1 MLGRDSF
8 CSKARACYRRMMIAL
23 ALGVGLLLIL
33 PSPARTQPGNDN
45 AAQAPSFG
53 RRIRL
58 TLPIRDSADR
68 VVKRMVQQ
76 ILDEQPVGVER
87 PVIVFEFWSPDGND
101 VSGSEF
107 ERSLSLARFLTSSN
121 LERVRTVAYIPE
133 RATGHAVLVAL
144 ACEEIIMGEDAI
156 LGEAGINETNVAP
169 TVRGAYTEISRR
181 RRTVPEAIA
190 LGMLDAELQI
200 SRVTTASGDLFAWPE
215 ELQRIRDNRAD
226 IQEIETL
233 IPAGK
238 MGRFRGDELRELGI
252 ASYLA
257 DDHDALASVLKIPA
271 DQLDFD
277 PSMGGQWKAIQV
289 ELSGPIN
296 GGSVDRIIK
305 TISRARDSATAANF
319 VCVRIDSPGGSPA
332 DSVRLGGFLA
342 DLDPSQVRT
351 VAYIPREARGDAMVV
366 AAACDQIVAHPD
378 ARLGGSGAASIREQ
392 DVEDLRKAIEKIAQ
406 QKSRS
411 WSVVAAMIDPGL
423 DVYRFSRAGTDE
435 SVFLSTAEFEGRFDD
450 TVAVADPDNNAN
462 DPLRQGRWV
471 RGAPITQ
478 EGRVLEVDGR
488 QAEQYGLVR
497 YLVDEFAEFRQL
509 YQLDDD
515 PELIGP
521 NWAFELIDA
530 LASPELASILL
541 FVGAFALIAELSSPG
556 IGLGGFLS
564 AVCFMLYFWANFLNG
579 TAEVLEILLFLA
591 GVTFII
597 VEIFVIPG
605 FGVFGLGG
613 GALILLSLVLAVQT
627 FVVPTNE
634 YQYQQFSKSMLMLGA
649 AGMGVF
655 VGMVVLRKYLA
666 HTPFL
671 GRVMLMPPADDE
683 REELSRRES
692 LVDYEHL
699 FDQVGRA
706 RTQLTPSGKAMFD
719 DELVDVISDGQ
730 LIPKGAEVRVI
741 EVIGS
746 RVVVEPVDPV

>member
-1 MLGRDSF
+1 MLGRLSSF
-8 CSKARACYRRMMIAL
+8 SKASSCRVQL
-23 ALGVGLLLIL
+23 AIVLSVGLGLLL
-33 PSPARTQPGNDN
+33 PCPAPAQVNDGQ
-45 AAQAPSFG
+45 AASAPPFG

-87 PVIVFEFWSPDGND
+87 PVIVFEFWSPEENGA
-101 VSGSEF
+101 STSEF
-107 ERSLSLARFLTSSN
+107 ERSLSLARYLTSAN

-156 LGEAGINETNVAP
+156 LGEAGVNEQNIAP

-190 LGMLDAELQI
+190 LGMLDADLQI

-215 ELQRIRDNRAD
+215 ELERLRENRAD
-226 IQEIETL
+226 IQEINTL
-233 IPAGK
+233 IPGGK

-252 ASYLA
+252 VSYLA
-257 DDHDALASVLKIPA
+257 EDDDALASVLKIPA

-277 PSMGGQWKAIQV
+277 PSMGGQWRAIQV
-289 ELSGPIN
+289 EISGPIN
-296 GGSVDRIIK
+296 SSSVDRVIK
-305 TISRARDSATAANF
+305 TVSRNRESAGGTNF
-319 VCVRIDSPGGSPA
+319 VCLRLDSPGGSPK
-332 DSVRLGGFLA
+332 DSVRLGGFFA

-351 VAYIPREARGDAMVV
+351 VAYIPREARADAMVI
-366 AAACDQIVAHPD
+366 AAACDQIVVHPE
-378 ARLGGSGAASIREQ
+378 ARLGGAGAASIGPQ
-392 DVEDLRKAIEKIAQ
+392 DVADLRQAIQKIAE

-411 WSVVAAMIDPGL
+411 WSLVSAMIDPDL
-423 DVYRFSRAGTDE
+423 DVYRFARAGTDDALYL
-435 SVFLSTAEFEGRFDD
+435 SVSEFESRFED
-450 TVAVADPDNNAN
+450 TSVVADPERAGD
-462 DPLRQGRWV
+462 DRQQQGRWV
-471 RGAPITQ
+471 RGEAITQ
-478 EGRVLEVDGR
+478 AGRELELSGQ
-488 QAEQYGLVR
+488 QAQQYGLAR
-497 YLVDEFAEFRQL
+497 YLVNEFAEFRQL

-591 GVTFII
+591 GLTFII

-627 FVVPTNE
+627 FVIPTNE
-634 YQYQQFSKSMLMLGA
+634 YQYQQFSRSMLMLGA

-666 HTPFL
+666 HAPIL

-699 FDQVGRA
+699 YDRVGRT
-706 RTQLTPSGKAMFD
+706 RTQLTPSGKAMFE

-730 LIPKGAEVRVI
+730 LIPKDAEVRVV
-741 EVIGS
+741 EVSGS
-746 RVVVEPVDPV
+746 RVVVEPIDPA